1 MAKWI
6 RAKPY
11 TTMEDVVARMRQYQA
26 AQQQQQADQQQQ
38 QQQRQREQQQQ
49 QQQYNVQALSQ
60 LAAALAVAAAR

>member
-11 TTMEDVVARMRQYQA
+11 TTMEDVVARLRQHQA
-26 AQQQQQADQQQQ
+26 AQQQQQHQQHQAA
-38 QQQRQREQQQQ
+38 QQQRQ
-49 QQQYNVQALSQ
+49 QQQYNVQAFSQ

>member
-11 TTMEDVVARMRQYQA
+11 MTMEDVVARLRQHQA
-26 AQQQQQADQQQQ
+26 AQQQQQQQHQAAQQ
-38 QQQRQREQQQQ
+38 QQQRQ